1 MKAAFL
7 FAIIIPKD
15 DARKRAM
22 YKTHTCGELRSE
34 HIGRA
39 VKLAGWVHRRRD
51 HGGVIFIDL
60 RDRFGLTQI
69 VINPANV
76 PADQFKVGESLRSE
90 YVVQVEGTVTR
101 RPAGMANPKMATGE
115 VEVMVSRLVVLN
127 PAKTTPFMID
137 DSGRDVDENLRLKY
151 RYLDLRRERMARN
164 LTIRHRFVK
173 FIRDY
178 LDARG
183 FLEVE
188 TPILF
193 KTTPE
198 GARDYLVP
206 SRVHPGTFY
215 ALPQS
220 PQQLKQLLMVAGVER
235 YFQIAR
241 CFRDEDQR
249 ADRQPEFTQLDLEMS
264 FVDREDI
271 LSLIE
276 GLLTEFTEAHA
287 DLHGKRLLFKPF
299 MRLTYEEAMER
310 FGRDKP
316 DLRFGMELFDA
327 TPVTRGSEFLPFQAA
342 HVKGICAPGCATYT
356 RKQTDELTEFA
367 RKNGAKGLVVLWHD
381 AEGIRSSG
389 AGAKLSQREKDAI
402 VAAAQ
407 SKPGDLIM
415 LIADDDRRVANEA
428 LGELRQ
434 EMGARLGLADAHV
447 LAYAWVLDYP
457 LFEWNAEEK
466 RWDPSHHMFTAP
478 KDEYLDMLES
488 DPGSVR
494 SKQYD
499 LVCNGYEV
507 GGGSIR
513 IHRREVQETVMRLIG
528 LEMEDARRKFGH
540 LLEAFE
546 YGAPPHG
553 GIAPGIDRLTMLYC
567 SEPNIRE
574 VMAFPKNQQAMD
586 VMAGAPS
593 PVYDQQLKELH
604 IRLVG

>member
-1 MKAAFL
+1 ML
-7 FAIIIPKD
+7 
-15 DARKRAM
+15 
-22 YKTHTCGELRSE
+22 KTKTCGELRKE
-34 HIGRA
+34 HVGQH
-39 VKLAGWVHRRRD
+39 VTLAGWVHRRRD

-76 PADQFKVGESLRSE
+76 RSPEIFKLAESLRNE
-90 YVVQVEGTVTR
+90 YVIQVEGQVTL
-101 RPAGMANPKMATGE
+101 RPEGMVNPKISTGE
-115 VEVMVSRLVVLN
+115 IEVMVSQLALLN
-127 PAKTTPFMID
+127 PAKTPPFLID
-137 DSGRDVDENLRLKY
+137 DEGRDVDENLRLKY

-164 LTIRHRFVK
+164 LTIRHTFVK

-206 SRVHPGTFY
+206 SRVHPGCFY

-271 LSLIE
+271 LNLIE
-276 GLLTEFTEAHA
+276 GLLTEFTERYAH
-287 DLHGKRLLFKPF
+287 LHGKRLLFKPF
-299 MRLTYEEAMER
+299 LRLPYEAVMER

-327 TPVTRGSEFLPFQAA
+327 TDITRGSEFLPFHAA
-342 HVKGICAPGCATYT
+342 HVKGICAPGCASYT

-367 RKNGAKGLVVLWHD
+367 KKNGAKGLVVLWHD
-381 AEGIRSSG
+381 PDGIRNSG
-389 AGAKLSQREKDAI
+389 AGAKLSQAEKDAI
-402 VAAAQ
+402 VARAG
-407 SKPGDLIM
+407 SKPGDLI
-415 LIADDDRRVANEA
+415 LLVADDNRRAVNEA
-428 LGELRQ
+428 LGELRH
-434 EMGARLGLADAHV
+434 ELGTRLKLADESV
-447 LAYAWVLDYP
+447 MAYLWVVDFP
-457 LFEWNAEEK
+457 LFEWNEEER

-478 KDEYLDMLES
+478 KDEHLALLES
-488 DPGSVR
+488 DPGQVR

-528 LEMEDARRKFGH
+528 LEMEEARRKFGH
-540 LLEAFE
+540 ILEAFE

-567 SEPNIRE
+567 GEPNIRE

-593 PVYDQQLKELH
+593 PVYEHQLKELH
-604 IRLVG
+604 IRLALP

>member
-1 MKAAFL
+1 MF
-7 FAIIIPKD
+7 
-15 DARKRAM
+15 
-22 YKTHTCGELRSE
+22 KTHTCGELRQE
-34 HIGRA
+34 HVGQT

-76 PADQFKVGESLRSE
+76 RSAEVFKLAESLRNE
-90 YVVQVEGTVTR
+90 YVIQVEGQVTL
-101 RPAGMANPKMATGE
+101 RPEGMANPKMPTGAI
-115 VEVMVSRLVVLN
+115 EVMVSQLTLLN
-127 PAKTTPFMID
+127 PAKTPPFVID
-137 DSGRDVDENLRLKY
+137 DDGRDVDENLRLKY

-164 LTIRHRFVK
+164 LSIRHTFVK

-206 SRVHPGTFY
+206 SRVHPGCFY

-264 FVDREDI
+264 FVDREDV
-271 LSLIE
+271 LNLIE
-276 GLLTEFTEAHA
+276 GLLTEFTEHYAH
-287 DLHGKRLLFKPF
+287 LHGKRLMFKPF
-299 MRLTYEEAMER
+299 LRLPYEEVMER

-327 TPVTRGSEFLPFQAA
+327 TDVTRGSEFLPFRAA
-342 HVKGICAPGCATYT
+342 HVKGICAPGCASYT

-367 RKNGAKGLVVLWHD
+367 KKNGAKGLVVLWHD
-381 AEGIRSSG
+381 PDGIRNSG
-389 AGAKLSQREKDAI
+389 AGAKLSQAEKDAI
-402 VAAAQ
+402 VAKAGSQ
-407 SKPGDLIM
+407 PGDLI
-415 LIADDDRRVANEA
+415 LLVADDNRKAANEA
-428 LGELRQ
+428 LGELRH
-434 EMGARLGLADAHV
+434 ELGTRLKLADENAM
-447 LAYAWVLDYP
+447 AYLWVVDFP
-457 LFEWNAEEK
+457 LFEWNEEEK

-478 KDEYLDMLES
+478 KDEHLSMLAS

-593 PVYDQQLKELH
+593 PVYEQQLKELH
-604 IRLVG
+604 IRLALQ